1 MTEVHFLPTS
11 MPDGKRSGLW
21 QTTNAT
27 GIDAMIERTRAMGDI
42 CLITGPS
49 GVGKTTAAIT
59 AARNQRYDADRE
71 TIYVSMTRAT
81 EGLQAGIIRIAA
93 AAGRAIGSHVGAQD
107 AFQELVHRRW
117 LSGSVLIIDEAQ
129 FMSDALLDGVRNLWD
144 ELDHKA
150 QAIGIVLIGTSELA
164 DRIKGSNRHR
174 SRAFDPLRGRIG
186 ACITLEPST
195 SADVAAICRF
205 YGLVGPATEKLI
217 HTVARGP
224 GGLHNVRR
232 LIAQAE
238 RLAGDK
244 QKLGLSDLKRAA
256 ELAGVAS

>member
-1 MTEVHFLPTS
+1 MTEIHHLPNAAPS
-11 MPDGKRSGLW
+11 GKRSGLW
-21 QTTNAT
+21 QTSNAI
-27 GIDAMIERTRAMGDI
+27 GIESVIERTRAMADI

-49 GVGKTTAAIT
+49 GVGKTTAAVT
-59 AARNQRYDADRE
+59 AARTQRYDIDRE

-81 EGLQAGIIRIAA
+81 EALQAGIIRIAA
-93 AAGRAIGSHVGAQD
+93 ATGRSIGSHVGAQD
-107 AFQELVHRRW
+107 AFQELVHRGW

-144 ELDHKA
+144 ELDQKV
-150 QAIGIVLIGTSELA
+150 QSIGIVLIGTPDLA
-164 DRIKGSNRHR
+164 DRINGRGRHR

-186 ACITLEPST
+186 AFITLEPST
-195 SADVAAICRF
+195 SDDVAAICRF
-205 YGLVGPATEKLI
+205 YGLVGTATEKLVQA
-217 HTVARGP
+217 VAKGP

-244 QKLGLSDLKRAA
+244 QTLGLSDLKRAA